1 MSNLVKC
8 AFFVLK
14 PPKNL
19 RYLFIMCKFAGDY
32 RLNTENNI
40 MITFVTSLILLV
52 VGYFLYGSF
61 VERVFR
67 PDALRKTPC
76 YTSGDGADYI
86 PMPTWKVYTVQ
97 FLNIAGTG
105 PIFGALMG
113 ILYGPAAFLWIVFG
127 CILGGAMHDYMSGMI
142 SIRKNGASL
151 PEIIGDE
158 LGSTARLVMRIVTLV
173 LMICVGATFVIVP
186 ANLMAG
192 LTDSIVGI
200 PGTNLLWVV
209 LMFTFYLAVTVFSID
224 KIVGNIYPIFGFA
237 LLLMA
242 VLVGFGIFLNPGEIP
257 EITTAFENHYPVE
270 TTPLFPGMFVSIAC
284 GAVSGFHAT
293 QSPMMARCIKNEK
306 YGLRCFYGAMVTE
319 GIVTLI
325 WAAASI
331 KFADAYDISNIA
343 LAADFKADLATP
355 YGRLLCILTN
365 GGNSNM
371 DPGLLVNILCNDWL
385 GMTGLVL
392 AILGIVAAP
401 MSTGGTAFRAAR
413 LIIADFTHFGQKSV
427 WRRIL
432 LAAPLFFL
440 AAMMLAMKFDVLW
453 RYVSWL
459 NQVLATFTFFSIAM
473 WLYERSKAPL
483 TPGERPYNTATWLI
497 AFFPAVF
504 MLAVSSSF
512 IMIAPEGFRL
522 PVGVGYAI
530 AAGITLLFSALFLWA
545 KHRRA

>member
-1 MSNLVKC
+1 
-8 AFFVLK
+8 
-14 PPKNL
+14 
-19 RYLFIMCKFAGDY
+19 
-32 RLNTENNI
+32 
-40 MITFVTSLILLV
+40 MITFVLALLLLI
-52 VGYFLYGSF
+52 VGYFVYGSF

-67 PDALRKTPC
+67 PAAERKTPC
-76 YTSGDGADYI
+76 FTHSDGADYI

-127 CILGGAMHDYMSGMI
+127 CILGGAMHDYMAGMI
-142 SIRKNGASL
+142 SLRKNGASL

-158 LGSTARLVMRIVTLV
+158 LGSTARLVMRIITLV
-173 LMICVGATFVIVP
+173 LMICVGATFVMVP
-186 ANLMAG
+186 AGLMAQ
-192 LTDSIVGI
+192 LTEQLAGFS
-200 PGTNLLWVV
+200 GTNLLWVF
-209 LMFTFYLAVTVFSID
+209 LIFAFYLAVTVFSID

-242 VLVGFGIFLNPGEIP
+242 VLVGFGIFLHPGDIP
-257 EITTAFENHYPVE
+257 EITEAFSNHYPVA

-319 GIVTLI
+319 GVVTLI
-325 WAAASI
+325 WAAAAI
-331 KFADAYDISNIA
+331 KFADAFDISQIT
-343 LAADFKADLATP
+343 LAADFKADVTTP
-355 YGRLLCILTN
+355 YGRLLAVLTN
-365 GGNSNM
+365 GGQSNM
-371 DPGLLVNILCNDWL
+371 DPGLLVNVLCRDWL
-385 GMTGLVL
+385 GTTGLVL

-413 LIIADFTHFGQKSV
+413 LIVADFTRFGQAKV
-427 WRRIL
+427 WRRVL
-432 LAAPLFFL
+432 TAAPLFVL
-440 AAMMLAMKFDVLW
+440 AALMLAMKFDVLW

-483 TPGERPYNTATWLI
+483 ALGEEPYNTKTWLI

-522 PVGVGYAI
+522 SAETGYAI
-530 AAGITLLFSALFLWA
+530 AAIVTIGFTALFLYA
-545 KHRRA
+545 KNKRIVK